1 MAAYFGKE
9 YGDAVDA
16 PRGRVALLYA
26 VGGAL
31 EVTHA
36 VLNGDVGLS
45 HDELSDTVGRLL
57 ASSIQRVALDT
68 RDGAVVDQAP

>member
-1 MAAYFGKE
+1 
-9 YGDAVDA
+9 
-16 PRGRVALLYA
+16 

-36 VLNGDVGLS
+36 VLNGDAELA
-45 HDELSDTVGRLL
+45 HDDLCDTVGRLL

-68 RDGAVVDQAP
+68 TGAAHDSDYDRCQKRPDPSTLPA